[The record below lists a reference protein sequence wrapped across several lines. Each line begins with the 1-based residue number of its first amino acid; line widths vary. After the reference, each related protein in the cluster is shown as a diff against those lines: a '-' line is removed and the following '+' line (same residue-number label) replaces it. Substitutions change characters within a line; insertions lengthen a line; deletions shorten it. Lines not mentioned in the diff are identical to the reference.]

1 MKFPTNTLAIANL
14 YALLSAINASVAP
27 IVISLGGLAGAY
39 LLDDDKSLATLPVSG
54 FNVGVALMA
63 GPASLFMYRIGRQR
77 GFMAGSLLGFAGIIL
92 AGVAILEH
100 SFIGLCI
107 GLLLAG
113 GANSFVQQYRFAAS
127 DYVDAPLKS
136 QAISRVLIGGIAA
149 AVIGP
154 QIVMHNKDLLY
165 PTPFAGAFLSGAG
178 LFLIGL
184 FVMTLLPHQIP
195 EKQNIQRSDGRT
207 KQDFIKDPTFITA
220 VLCGTSS
227 YALMAFVM
235 TAAPLAMVGC
245 GFDVSE
251 AALGIQWHVLAMFVP
266 SLFTGKLISRFGQR
280 KIIAA
285 GLIILMMCSAVALA
299 GITLEHFYLA
309 LILLGLGWNF
319 GFIGSTALLTE
330 TYAAHEKHTAQGLN
344 DSILFGSVA
353 VGSLGSGV
361 AYELMG
367 WEFMNWIAFPI
378 GLICLSA
385 LFFLKQHQS
394 SELNPSTSGTDA

>member
-39 LLDDDKSLATLPVSG
+39 LLADDKSLATLPVSG

-92 AGVAILEH
+92 AGVAIIEH

-154 QIVMHNKDLLY
+154 
-165 PTPFAGAFLSGAG
+165 
-178 LFLIGL
+178 
-184 FVMTLLPHQIP
+184 
-195 EKQNIQRSDGRT
+195 
-207 KQDFIKDPTFITA
+207 
-220 VLCGTSS
+220 
-227 YALMAFVM
+227 
-235 TAAPLAMVGC
+235 
-245 GFDVSE
+245 
-251 AALGIQWHVLAMFVP
+251 
-266 SLFTGKLISRFGQR
+266 
-280 KIIAA
+280 
-285 GLIILMMCSAVALA
+285 
-299 GITLEHFYLA
+299 
-309 LILLGLGWNF
+309 
-319 GFIGSTALLTE
+319 
-330 TYAAHEKHTAQGLN
+330 
-344 DSILFGSVA
+344 
-353 VGSLGSGV
+353 
-361 AYELMG
+361 
-367 WEFMNWIAFPI
+367 
-378 GLICLSA
+378 
-385 LFFLKQHQS
+385 
-394 SELNPSTSGTDA
+394 

>member
-39 LLDDDKSLATLPVSG
+39 LLTEDKSLATLPVSG
-54 FNVGVALMA
+54 FNVGVALLA
-63 GPASLFMYRIGRQR
+63 GPASLLMFKIGRQR
-77 GFMAGSLLGFAGIIL
+77 GFMVGAILGFFGITIAG
-92 AGVAILEH
+92 AAILQH
-100 SFIGLCI
+100 SFIWFCVGLI
-107 GLLLAG
+107 LAG

-127 DYVDAPLKS
+127 DYVDEPLKS

-149 AVIGP
+149 AVVGP
-154 QIVMHNKDLLY
+154 QIVLHNKDLFY

-178 LFLIGL
+178 LFIIGL
-184 FVMTLLPHQIP
+184 LVMTLLPKQVP
-195 EKQNIQRSDGRT
+195 EQQKVTRTDGRT
-207 KQDFIKDPTFITA
+207 KKEFARDPTFITA

-245 GFDVSE
+245 GFEVSD

-266 SLFTGKLISRFGQR
+266 SLFTGKLISRFG
-280 KIIAA
+280 KLPIIAA
-285 GLIILMMCSAVALA
+285 GLLMLMACSAVALS
-299 GITLEHFYLA
+299 GISIEHFYIA

-330 TYAAHEKHTAQGLN
+330 TYKAHEKHTAQGLN
-344 DSILFGSVA
+344 DTILFSSVA
-353 VGSLGSGV
+353 FGSLSSGV
-361 AYELMG
+361 AYEFIG
-367 WEFMNWIAFPI
+367 WETMNWIAFPI
-378 GLICLSA
+378 GLMCLVA
-385 LFFLKQHQS
+385 LLFEYQRHHI
-394 SELNPSTSGTDA
+394 EVTH